1 MLLLCGGHDGGAAA
15 EPDSQDDGGA
25 RLAGMGETDLG
36 QASQIL
42 QFILAH
48 PKSSN
53 MEKFLAVKN
62 RMENFQYEDLVADKL
77 KIIWD
82 DYRPPPGPVEERED
96 FLEIAATMS
105 SLFKCRSI
113 IYCEEAN
120 DPKNMDLYP

>member
-1 MLLLCGGHDGGAAA
+1 MLKE
-15 EPDSQDDGGA
+15 EPPIKRMRTMMNNFDWEKEQGVT
-25 RLAGMGETDLG
+25 LAKRVRV
-36 QASQIL
+36 L

-48 PKSSN
+48 PKSN
-53 MEKFLAVKN
+53 NRDKFLAVKH
-62 RMENFQYEDLVADKL
+62 RMENFQYEDMVADKL
-77 KIIWD
+77 RLIWH
-82 DYRPPPGPVEERED
+82 DYRPPANPAEERED